1 MLTEAPRPETT
12 RLLIVDDE
20 PTILRALEL
29 ALDIEGFE
37 VVTAASGPEALAK
50 LENIDLV
57 LTDMSMPDVDGLE
70 LLREIRRRLPTV
82 PVAIMTAYASVDSAL
97 RAMQEGAYD
106 YLLKPCHVD
115 EIILKVKMGLRLG
128 RYEHELQ
135 AANRQLEEA
144 NRRLAEANA
153 RLEEQAMTDSLTG
166 LSNRRRFMQRLREEV
181 AKSRRYHHRL
191 SLLMI
196 DVDHFKQVNDDF
208 GHPLGDRVLRG
219 IAEHLV
225 YRARETDLPARIGG
239 EELAVLLPA
248 THIRGAIE
256 LADDL
261 RRRIAAHDFPDV
273 GRVTVSIG
281 VATYDPFDE
290 SAECDLHGERLL
302 ANADQALYR
311 AKSLGRNRV
320 SHL

>member
-1 MLTEAPRPETT
+1 
-12 RLLIVDDE
+12 LIVDDE

-29 ALDIEGFE
+29 ALDIEGFD
-37 VVTAASGPEALAK
+37 VVTAQSGPEALEK
-50 LENIDLV
+50 LEGVDLV
-57 LTDMSMPDVDGLE
+57 LTDMSMPNVDGLE
-70 LLREIRRRLPTV
+70 LLREIRRLQPTM

-97 RAMQEGAYD
+97 RAMQEGAFD

-115 EIILKVKMGLRLG
+115 EIILKVKLGLRLG

-135 AANRQLEEA
+135 AANRELEEA
-144 NRRLAEANA
+144 NRRLAEANVM
-153 RLEEQAMTDSLTG
+153 LEEQAMTDSLTG
-166 LSNRRRFMQRLREEV
+166 LANRRRFMQRLREEV
-181 AKSRRYHHRL
+181 AKSRRYHHHL

-208 GHPLGDRVLRG
+208 GHPRGDRTLQEL
-219 IAEHLV
+219 AQHLND
-225 YRARETDLPARIGG
+225 RARETDLPARIGG

-248 THIRGAIE
+248 TSIEGAME
-256 LADDL
+256 LAEDL
-261 RRRIAAHDFPDV
+261 RELIASHDFPDV

-302 ANADQALYR
+302 SSADQALYR
-311 AKSLGRNRV
+311 AKAQGRNRV
-320 SHL
+320 EKF